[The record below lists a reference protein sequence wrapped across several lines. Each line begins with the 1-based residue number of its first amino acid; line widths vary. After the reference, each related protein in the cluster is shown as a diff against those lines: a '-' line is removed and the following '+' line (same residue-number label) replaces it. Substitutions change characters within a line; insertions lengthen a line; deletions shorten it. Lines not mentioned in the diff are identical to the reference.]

1 MQIHWVSSN
10 CVIIL
15 NRTIKNLSLPYLV
28 VLAAALLGA
37 CAKSIVVESE
47 FPEPAIQALPL
58 NIGIHYEEEF
68 ANYRYTEDLP
78 NDVEWS
84 FDLGGANIKLF
95 DGIFSAL
102 FDITSIVDGS
112 GGSDPSYTALDA
124 VIVPAIQAFEFSLPR
139 QSNSEQYSVW
149 IRYNLQVYS
158 PSGTLIASWPV
169 SAYGQSDERTFSAS
183 AAMEEAVIKAM
194 RDAAA
199 SILIGFAEEPKI
211 KEALLSDDN
220 DS

>member
-1 MQIHWVSSN
+1 MPG
-10 CVIIL
+10 
-15 NRTIKNLSLPYLV
+15 LPHLV

-37 CAKSIVVESE
+37 CAKSIVIDSD
-47 FPEPAIQALPL
+47 FPEPAVQPLPL
-58 NIGIHYEEEF
+58 KIGIHYEEEF

-95 DGIFSAL
+95 DSIFLAL
-102 FDITSIVDGS
+102 FDITSVVEGT
-112 GGSDPSYTALDA
+112 GGTDPSYAALDA

-149 IRYNLQVYS
+149 IRYNLRIYS

-169 SAYGQSDERTFSAS
+169 SAYGQSDERTFNAS

-199 SILIGFAEEPKI
+199 SILIGFAEQPKI
-211 KEALLSDDN
+211 KEALLSDD
-220 DS
+220 SEP